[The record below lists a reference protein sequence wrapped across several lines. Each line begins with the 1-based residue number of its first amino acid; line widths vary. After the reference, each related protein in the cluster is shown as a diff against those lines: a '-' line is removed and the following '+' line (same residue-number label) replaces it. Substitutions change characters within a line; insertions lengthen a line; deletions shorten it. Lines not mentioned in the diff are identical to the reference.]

1 MNTIG
6 KSRMKTKMPIL
17 AMAVGLFLST
27 SLSAQEQN
35 NRQGGLFGQQ
45 NTSDNTERGLMN
57 RSNVSGGLNNQAFG
71 QDVPLGNGLLIL
83 FGVAAGYA
91 IVKKKED

>member
-1 MNTIG
+1 
-6 KSRMKTKMPIL
+6 MKTKMPIL
-17 AMAVGLFLST
+17 AMAAGLLLSA

-45 NTSDNTERGLMN
+45 NISENTERGLMN

-71 QDVPLGNGLLIL
+71 QNAPLGSGLFIL
-83 FGVAAGYA
+83 FGAAAGYA
-91 IVKKKED
+91 IIKKKED